1 MYQYGNKVPM
11 LENVKEVDD
20 ETATK
25 ENNMLVTREPTDS
38 LISGNVENLS
48 EINIFLMI
56 EASATKNK
64 DTIGKLK
71 DDSVFLFYHA
81 ESSFH
86 DKLIEIYMEKLK
98 NEQAISEC
106 KRWNSFIKAVVGRN
120 ITSLSIVLDNVQS

>member
-56 EASATKNK
+56 EASATKTK
-64 DTIGKLK
+64 I
-71 DDSVFLFYHA
+71 
-81 ESSFH
+81 
-86 DKLIEIYMEKLK
+86 
-98 NEQAISEC
+98 QSE
-106 KRWNSFIKAVVGRN
+106 N
-120 ITSLSIVLDNVQS
+120 